1 MPGFVFT
8 LAPLYNYLVL
18 PLLRYLVKKYQLVVE
33 LVPIVKNDT
42 LHALHALVQH
52 SQCTAGKQKLSTAL
66 ILTNLCF

>member
-42 LHALHALVQH
+42 LHALVQQ
-52 SQCTAGKQKLSTAL
+52 SPCTAQQVNKNFRLR
-66 ILTNLCF
+66 